1 MSKEENIRAGIAAA
15 KSGDLVRAAA
25 YFAQV
30 VQEDPQSE
38 QGWFLLGASCSD
50 PAQRE
55 YCFRRVLTINP
66 GHAGAKQLLERLSE
80 PAPSA
85 PAPNSQEPGPPA
97 PSYVDQPPSPEAIK
111 LEEPSDEPLETPAPG
126 SPPPSYADQPPNPE
140 AINPEEFPD
149 ESRDVPAPG
158 PPAPAYADQPPGP
171 EAINPEVPSD
181 ESRDAPAPSPL
192 SPANTDQPPGP
203 EAIRPEVPSDES
215 PVAPD
220 PNPPAPF
227 YADQPP
233 GPEALRP
240 EVPPDEPRDRPAPF
254 YADQPPGPETLRPE
268 EPPDESPT
276 APAPSKEDDF
286 REQLL
291 DAQKP
296 LPPLPISAAAPRE
309 VQLAAPPPRKR
320 SRTGLIIALLFI
332 AALIV
337 CGVGVI
343 FLYLNGQLTQLLSPV
358 PVDTQTALLLPAQTA
373 TNGPAD
379 PTSEPTA
386 TLLPP
391 TSLPTPRPTVAYT
404 PVFQEEA
411 CAFDTPLG
419 VDVKCG
425 YVVVPEDRSGDPS
438 HTIRLAVAVYRSFS
452 DNPQPDPVIFLQGG
466 PGAEAVQLSADAY
479 HVLVEPFLAERDF
492 IVFDQRGT
500 GLSDPSLPCDE
511 LTKTYSQ
518 DIHGLIA
525 GSTRELVYSTSFYSC
540 QGIMTVKGI
549 DLKAYTTLESAADVK
564 DIIDLLGY
572 RKVNLYGASYGTRLA
587 QVIMRDYPDIVQTAV
602 LDSVVPVETN
612 LFSKYPD
619 AIDSGL
625 KTLFAGCAL
634 DPSCNAAYPDL
645 ETAFWDL
652 IDKLDADPVTVTT
665 SNYPSGTIT
674 ETVTGTTVMN
684 IILGSIKN
692 SRFISTAP
700 QSIYRFKAGDYST
713 LVIEQSGL
721 PFMFD
726 GISPGLF
733 ISMMCH
739 EQILSTTPE
748 ELQNASDRQIIKEYA
763 WLPFYGDAKN
773 IFNTCKSWGASGPV
787 AGENYPVISDIPSLI
802 ITGAYDPTTP
812 PMYAR
817 QIAAQ
822 LSHSYYF
829 EFPNQG
835 HTPTASDSSGCAMH
849 VVLQFLDDPSTE
861 PDRTCL
867 NELQPVDFVVPYTGE
882 PPIELKNV
890 RVGGVSLDVPSDWNS
905 LDGGF
910 YYRGNSPFDI
920 TEVGIL
926 RVPISSTDIED
937 WFSQKAYGYRGLD
950 SALVPAGQRI
960 AHGFTWKLFTSSS
973 YGRPVDVAM
982 ADDGSW
988 SNVVVMFCNQ
998 DEHDA
1003 LYQTVFLSML
1013 DSAN

>member
-1 MSKEENIRAGIAAA
+1 MLP
-15 KSGDLVRAAA
+15 D
-25 YFAQV
+25 
-30 VQEDPQSE
+30 DP
-38 QGWFLLGASCSD
+38 
-50 PAQRE
+50 R
-55 YCFRRVLTINP
+55 NM
-66 GHAGAKQLLERLSE
+66 
-80 PAPSA
+80 
-85 PAPNSQEPGPPA
+85 
-97 PSYVDQPPSPEAIK
+97 
-111 LEEPSDEPLETPAPG
+111 
-126 SPPPSYADQPPNPE
+126 
-140 AINPEEFPD
+140 
-149 ESRDVPAPG
+149 
-158 PPAPAYADQPPGP
+158 
-171 EAINPEVPSD
+171 
-181 ESRDAPAPSPL
+181 
-192 SPANTDQPPGP
+192 
-203 EAIRPEVPSDES
+203 
-215 PVAPD
+215 
-220 PNPPAPF
+220 PAPF

-233 GPEALRP
+233 GPEALK
-240 EVPPDEPRDRPAPF
+240 
-254 YADQPPGPETLRPE
+254 PE
-268 EPPDESPT
+268 ESQKGSPT

-286 REQLL
+286 RDQLL

-296 LPPLPISAAAPRE
+296 LPPLPISAAVPRE
-309 VQLAAPPPRKR
+309 VQPAAPPRKR
-320 SRTGLIIALLFI
+320 SRTGLVIALLFI

-337 CGVGVI
+337 CGAGVV

-358 PVDTQTALLLPAQTA
+358 PVDIPTALLLPAQTA
-373 TNGPAD
+373 TNNPAD

-386 TLLPP
+386 TLIPP

-404 PVFQEEA
+404 PLFQEEA

-419 VDVKCG
+419 VDVECG

-466 PGAEAVQLSADAY
+466 PGAQAVQLSADAY

-540 QGIMTVKGI
+540 QGIMTAKGI

-564 DIIDLLGY
+564 DIVDLLGY

-587 QVIMRDYPDIVQTAV
+587 QVIMRDYPEIVQTAV

-612 LFSKYPD
+612 LFSKYPE

-625 KTLFAGCAL
+625 KTLFAACAL
-634 DPSCNAAYPDL
+634 DPRCNAAYPDL

-829 EFPNQG
+829 EFPYQG

-861 PDRTCL
+861 PDRACL

-905 LDGGF
+905 LEGGF

-926 RVPISSTDIED
+926 RVPISSTDVED
-937 WFSQKAYGYRGLD
+937 WLSQKAYGYRGLD
-950 SALVPAGQRI
+950 SALIPAGQRI

-973 YGRPVDVAM
+973 YGRPVDIAM
-982 ADDGSW
+982 ADDGGW